1 MMYAVL
7 CYNSEEVVCG
17 WTKEQDDAVMAKLS
31 TVHEKWE
38 KAGKLKP
45 SLRLLPTSA
54 ATTLH
59 KAKGLV
65 IDGPYAETKE
75 ALLGFYI
82 IDVADLE
89 EGLAFAREL
98 TAANPG
104 GAYELRPI
112 QLYLP
117 GSPVTGPV
125 VNERSYSE
133 AARVKAGA

>member
-7 CYNSEEVVCG
+7 CYNNEEMVCG
-17 WTKEQDDAVMAKLS
+17 WSKEQDDAVMVALS

-45 SLRLLPTSA
+45 AIRLLPTSA

-59 KAKGLV
+59 KQKDLV

-82 IDVADLE
+82 IDVDDLE
-89 EGLAFAREL
+89 EGLAFARHL
-98 TAANPG
+98 GKANPG

-112 QLYLP
+112 QLYIP
-117 GSPVTGPV
+117 GAPIDGVYATDRTYASD
-125 VNERSYSE
+125 
-133 AARVKAGA
+133 KAG

>member
-7 CYNSEEVVCG
+7 CYNSEEVVCA

-31 TVHEKWE
+31 VVHEKWR

-45 SLRLLPTSA
+45 SIRLLPTSA

-89 EGLAFAREL
+89 EALTFAREL
-98 TAANPG
+98 TSANPG

-112 QLYLP
+112 QLYHP
-117 GSPVTGPV
+117 GTPVGTV
-125 VNERSYSE
+125 VNERPY
-133 AARVKAGA
+133 ATGPKVAV